1 MASSESSKTVFLAMS
16 VNFSIGVAKS
26 IIATITMSSAMFSEA
41 VHSFVDTGNQFL
53 LWFGI
58 KQAKK
63 SNPKIYPLGRGREE
77 YFWTL
82 VVAVLIF
89 TIGGLVSLEHGIESL
104 SHPKKLENLSISLT
118 LLIVSII
125 LESYV
130 LKKAISELKRGKA
143 KNKGILKLLKESTD
157 GPLIAIVVEDFAA
170 TLGLIFALVGTVL
183 SFITQNS
190 VYDSISAISIGILLM
205 VSGIFLGYEMKHLI
219 TGESISNEKLK
230 KIKQLISSNE
240 QVLNLSNLKILP
252 IGSNQYLALINL
264 DYRDSLK
271 DEEIITVNSSLI
283 NSIKNSEPSIS
294 EIYFNPQKDII
305 ILWKLIKT
313 ICRKSKFK

>member
-271 DEEIITVNSSLI
+271 DEEIIAVNSSLI

-294 EIYFNPQKDII
+294 EIYFNPQ
-305 ILWKLIKT
+305 
-313 ICRKSKFK
+313 